1 MTALPDEKEQKCPMK
16 RKTLTGQFKRELIL
30 LGVIIIALWVVF
42 FEALRSSEGRDS
54 KAMQEDNA
62 RRAAEMLSNEFAKIV
77 DLADVCAADV
87 SANLLLFDSTALP
100 FHDDTIS
107 VNLSLKDA
115 SEITSLPENIIFCRD
130 NGICYR
136 MTGQMGNEEIERL
149 YDMFGKKIKDRE
161 FCYIDANGEK
171 SLVYMKE
178 FSSPGDFE
186 KGIIIIT
193 VNSGDIRKILA
204 DAALSSTVVAIS
216 DGYKIMVSSDEIPN
230 GNKIGDVKEGFDSEL
245 CTEVGFTGM
254 TLHVFYDSVSKEIKI
269 LFIVA
274 MIIMATLLVFVFT
287 AFLRFWRSRM
297 FAPIQTVINEV
308 STFGNGNERALAP
321 TGLEH
326 FDVLVDGINE
336 MVGRIWQKERE
347 IYDKSLALQEAE
359 IKKQKSLIVSL
370 KKQISAHFTVNV
382 LNSIKALAASGDSEK
397 AGMMCDGLAY
407 LLRYANAGDAPV
419 SGMEEFFILDKYVG
433 IMEIRFPNRFEWD
446 IDIQDFLDDVSLPRM
461 ILQPVIENAIVH
473 GLCEYNDKGGRLKLY
488 PIRHQNGTVSYVV
501 EDNGVG
507 MTEEELN
514 RLRERLSN
522 AAYDD
527 AEPEG
532 LSHVAL
538 LNIQRRIRSYFGPG
552 FGVTVESVKGSGT
565 RVTITVPS
573 QSGN

>member
-1 MTALPDEKEQKCPMK
+1 MK

-30 LGVIIIALWVVF
+30 LGIIIVALWVVF

-62 RRAAEMLSNEFAKIV
+62 SRAAEMLGEEFGKV
-77 DLADVCAADV
+77 VELADACAADEAV
-87 SANLLLFDSTALP
+87 SLLLFNSTPLN

-115 SEITSLPENIIFCRD
+115 LKITDLPENIVFCRN
-130 NGICYR
+130 NGIYYR
-136 MTGQMGNEEIERL
+136 MTGKMGNKEIERL
-149 YDMFGKKIKDRE
+149 YSMFGKDIKDRE
-161 FCYIDANGEK
+161 FNYLDVGRDK
-171 SLVYMKE
+171 GLVYMKE
-178 FSSPGDFE
+178 FEDPGQWE
-186 KGIIIIT
+186 SGCIIIT
-193 VNSGDIRKILA
+193 INPADIRKILA
-204 DAALSSTVVAIS
+204 DAALSSTMVAIS
-216 DGYKIMVSSDEIPN
+216 DGSRIMVSSD
-230 GNKIGDVKEGFDSEL
+230 GTLDGMMLDAAKAGFDSEL
-245 CTEVGFTGM
+245 SSEVGFTGM

-274 MIIMATLLVFVFT
+274 MIIMAILLVFVFT

-359 IKKQKSLIVSL
+359 VKKQKSLIVSL

-514 RLRERLSN
+514 RLRKRLSN

-538 LNIQRRIRSYFGPG
+538 LNIQRRILSYFGPG